1 MREIVA
7 VRNVLHFLRLSLQDY
22 VSNGTRTTR
31 MLHVSLMSVAGRLVC
46 KAKLS
51 VFLRFAF
58 IMAFL
63 LSLNGYPDPVMS
75 KQII

>member
-1 MREIVA
+1 MLR
-7 VRNVLHFLRLSLQDY
+7 VLLMLIAGSL
-22 VSNGTRTTR
+22 VS
-31 MLHVSLMSVAGRLVC
+31 

-63 LSLNGYPDPVMS
+63 LSLNEYPDPVMS
-75 KQII
+75 KRII

>member
-1 MREIVA
+1 
-7 VRNVLHFLRLSLQDY
+7 
-22 VSNGTRTTR
+22 
-31 MLHVSLMSVAGRLVC
+31 MLHVLLVSVAGYLVC

-75 KQII
+75 RQIVEAVWLILMTGLLVLIFFAF